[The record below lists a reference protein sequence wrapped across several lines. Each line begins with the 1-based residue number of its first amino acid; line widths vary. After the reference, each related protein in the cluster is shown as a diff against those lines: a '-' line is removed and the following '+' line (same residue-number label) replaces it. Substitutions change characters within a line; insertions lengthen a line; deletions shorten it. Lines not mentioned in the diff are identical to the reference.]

1 MKCTFI
7 FSIITISMIIGCN
20 SQQEI
25 SIGKMQGM
33 YSLDKFERLDPETGI
48 WSAEPGRIG
57 WSGYILY
64 DGLGH
69 MGVHLMPGGYQDFV
83 DNKSLDSLN
92 TEELK
97 AVAKT
102 YQSNFVYFAD
112 YSIKDSMIMHKRLS
126 TTNPKDRGT
135 TLTRHVEFR
144 GDTLILTPIEKI
156 SGLQLRLR
164 WIKLK

>member
-1 MKCTFI
+1 MKFQSFFSLLVITI
-7 FSIITISMIIGCN
+7 FSACNNQQNISVA
-20 SQQEI
+20 
-25 SIGKMQGM
+25 KMQGM
-33 YSLDKFERLDPETGI
+33 YILDKFEKLDTETGV
-48 WSAEPGRIG
+48 WSADPNRIG

-69 MGVHLMPGGYQDFV
+69 MGVHLLPGGYLDF
-83 DNKSLDSLN
+83 DAGKSLDSLS
-92 TEELK
+92 TEQLK

-112 YSIKDSMIMHKRLS
+112 YSIKDSVIQHKRLS
-126 TTNPKDRGT
+126 TTNPKYRGT
-135 TLTRHVEFR
+135 TLSRYVEFR
-144 GDTLILTPIEKI
+144 GDTLILTPKEKI

>member
-1 MKCTFI
+1 MKFQSSFLLLLILI
-7 FSIITISMIIGCN
+7 FSGCN
-20 SQQEI
+20 NQQDI
-25 SIGKMQGM
+25 SVGKMQGM
-33 YSLDKFERLDPETGI
+33 YILDKFEKLDTETGV
-48 WSAEPGRIG
+48 WSADPNRIG

-69 MGVHLMPGGYQDFV
+69 MGVHLLPGGYLDF
-83 DNKSLDSLN
+83 DIGKNLDSLS

-97 AVAKT
+97 AVAKM

-112 YSIKDSMIMHKRLS
+112 YSIKDSVIQHKRLS

-135 TLTRHVEFR
+135 TLSRHVEFR
-144 GDTLILTPIEKI
+144 GDTLILTPKEKI